1 MKKRGKGEL
10 GMTPEGIKEE
20 VKDRCRTQ
28 AVLKKVVICP
38 ERGKITAIA
47 CAVNNYYGYCRLSC
61 GALRGR

>member
-1 MKKRGKGEL
+1 
-10 GMTPEGIKEE
+10 MTPEGIKEE